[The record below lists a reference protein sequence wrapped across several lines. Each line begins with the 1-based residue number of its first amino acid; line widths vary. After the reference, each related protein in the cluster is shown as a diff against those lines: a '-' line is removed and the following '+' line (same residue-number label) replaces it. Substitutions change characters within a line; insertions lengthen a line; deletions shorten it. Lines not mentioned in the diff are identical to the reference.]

1 MRLYALCDEELLQK
15 RHISLEEFISI
26 AKKEN
31 AEIIQYR
38 NKSADV
44 LYIKHQLIKIRK
56 MYDGFLI
63 VNDHYELVEFCDG
76 VHVGQDDL
84 KKIDTNIAQAVK
96 ILRNIINKDKILG
109 ISTHNEQEVLE
120 ANSMDLNYIGLGA
133 YRDTTTKSDV
143 STILGERLD
152 EVASKSKHFVAAI
165 GGVRKNDKFKNVTYH
180 VIGSGLLSEY

>member
-63 VNDHYELVEFCDG
+63 VNDHYELVEFCD
-76 VHVGQDDL
+76 
-84 KKIDTNIAQAVK
+84 
-96 ILRNIINKDKILG
+96 
-109 ISTHNEQEVLE
+109 S
-120 ANSMDLNYIGLGA
+120 
-133 YRDTTTKSDV
+133 V
-143 STILGERLD
+143 S
-152 EVASKSKHFVAAI
+152 
-165 GGVRKNDKFKNVTYH
+165 
-180 VIGSGLLSEY
+180 